1 MGKRMEKSMAE
12 KTEHLI
18 LGILAHVDAGKTTM
32 AESMLYHSGTIKK
45 PGRVD
50 HKNAFLD
57 TFEMERSR
65 GITIFS
71 KQARMN
77 WKGRQYTLLDTP
89 GHVDFS
95 AEMERTLQILDY
107 AILVI
112 SAPDG
117 VQGHDMTLWKL
128 LRRYQIPVFL
138 FINKMDMPGMDRTKI
153 LKELQKY
160 LDSGCIDFSDAVKRK
175 EEIEEELAM
184 CSEELMLEYLERQEI
199 RQEIVKRAIRKREVF
214 PCYFG
219 SALKLLGV
227 EKFLDGIHNM
237 AELPMYPQQ
246 FGARVFKISRD
257 AQGNRLTHM
266 KITGGRL
273 RVKQILESSS
283 LEEKEKLDQIRL
295 YSGAACQMTD
305 EVQAGEVCAVT
316 GLQKSLAGMGYGF
329 ETEAEAPVLEPVLSY
344 QILLPEGSDV
354 HGTFLKLC
362 QLEEEEPQLHMV
374 WDERTQEISAKVM
387 GEVQIEVLKNLI
399 YERFQMEVEF
409 GAGSITYKETIAAPV
424 EGVGHFE
431 PLRHY
436 AEVHLLL
443 EPLERGSGLQF
454 DTDCSEDLLD
464 KNWQRL
470 IMTHLEERKH
480 PGVLTGSE
488 ITDMRITLIA
498 GKAHLK
504 HTEGGDFRQAT
515 YRAIR
520 QGLKMADSL
529 LLEPVYQFR
538 LEIPMENVGRAMTD
552 LNKMNGV
559 FQSPELDGEMAV
571 LNGSAPVAC
580 MRDYHKEVTA
590 YSRGRGHLFCTLK
603 GYEVCHNQEEVINQ
617 IGYDAEAD
625 LENPTGS
632 IFCAHGAGFLVPW
645 DQVYDYMHMEGSLCQ
660 KKESAEEE
668 ELPARATSAIYAASR
683 GWGDDSELEEIFN
696 RTYGGGSGERIGWRR
711 KKTSENGARTVSAST
726 VTISQKDPEKD

>member
-571 LNGSAPVAC
+571 
-580 MRDYHKEVTA
+580 
-590 YSRGRGHLFCTLK
+590 
-603 GYEVCHNQEEVINQ
+603 
-617 IGYDAEAD
+617 
-625 LENPTGS
+625 
-632 IFCAHGAGFLVPW
+632 
-645 DQVYDYMHMEGSLCQ
+645 
-660 KKESAEEE
+660 
-668 ELPARATSAIYAASR
+668 
-683 GWGDDSELEEIFN
+683 
-696 RTYGGGSGERIGWRR
+696 
-711 KKTSENGARTVSAST
+711 
-726 VTISQKDPEKD
+726 

>member
-50 HKNAFLD
+50 HKDAFLD

-71 KQARMN
+71 KQARIN

-95 AEMERTLQILDY
+95 AEMERTLQVLDY

-128 LRRYQIPVFL
+128 LRQYQIPVFI
-138 FINKMDMPGMDRTKI
+138 FVNKMDMPGMDRIKI

-199 RQEIVKRAIRKREVF
+199 RQEAVKKAIRKREVF

-257 AQGNRLTHM
+257 TQGNRLTHM

-316 GLQKSLAGMGYGF
+316 GLQKSLAGMGY
-329 ETEAEAPVLEPVLSY
+329 
-344 QILLPEGSDV
+344 
-354 HGTFLKLC
+354 
-362 QLEEEEPQLHMV
+362 
-374 WDERTQEISAKVM
+374 
-387 GEVQIEVLKNLI
+387 
-399 YERFQMEVEF
+399 
-409 GAGSITYKETIAAPV
+409 
-424 EGVGHFE
+424 
-431 PLRHY
+431 
-436 AEVHLLL
+436 
-443 EPLERGSGLQF
+443 
-454 DTDCSEDLLD
+454 
-464 KNWQRL
+464 
-470 IMTHLEERKH
+470 
-480 PGVLTGSE
+480 
-488 ITDMRITLIA
+488 
-498 GKAHLK
+498 
-504 HTEGGDFRQAT
+504 
-515 YRAIR
+515 
-520 QGLKMADSL
+520 
-529 LLEPVYQFR
+529 
-538 LEIPMENVGRAMTD
+538 
-552 LNKMNGV
+552 
-559 FQSPELDGEMAV
+559 
-571 LNGSAPVAC
+571 
-580 MRDYHKEVTA
+580 
-590 YSRGRGHLFCTLK
+590 
-603 GYEVCHNQEEVINQ
+603 
-617 IGYDAEAD
+617 
-625 LENPTGS
+625 
-632 IFCAHGAGFLVPW
+632 
-645 DQVYDYMHMEGSLCQ
+645 
-660 KKESAEEE
+660 
-668 ELPARATSAIYAASR
+668 
-683 GWGDDSELEEIFN
+683 
-696 RTYGGGSGERIGWRR
+696 
-711 KKTSENGARTVSAST
+711 
-726 VTISQKDPEKD
+726 

>member
-1 MGKRMEKSMAE
+1 MGKRMEKSMTE

-128 LRRYQIPVFL
+128 LRQYQIPVFL

-696 RTYGGGSGERIGWRR
+696 RTYGCNLKR
-711 KKTSENGARTVSAST
+711 
-726 VTISQKDPEKD
+726 

>member
-603 GYEVCHNQEEVINQ
+603 GYEV
-617 IGYDAEAD
+617 
-625 LENPTGS
+625 
-632 IFCAHGAGFLVPW
+632 
-645 DQVYDYMHMEGSLCQ
+645 
-660 KKESAEEE
+660 
-668 ELPARATSAIYAASR
+668 
-683 GWGDDSELEEIFN
+683 
-696 RTYGGGSGERIGWRR
+696 
-711 KKTSENGARTVSAST
+711 
-726 VTISQKDPEKD
+726 

>member
-470 IMTHLEERKH
+470 IMTH
-480 PGVLTGSE
+480 
-488 ITDMRITLIA
+488 
-498 GKAHLK
+498 
-504 HTEGGDFRQAT
+504 
-515 YRAIR
+515 
-520 QGLKMADSL
+520 
-529 LLEPVYQFR
+529 
-538 LEIPMENVGRAMTD
+538 
-552 LNKMNGV
+552 
-559 FQSPELDGEMAV
+559 
-571 LNGSAPVAC
+571 
-580 MRDYHKEVTA
+580 
-590 YSRGRGHLFCTLK
+590 
-603 GYEVCHNQEEVINQ
+603 
-617 IGYDAEAD
+617 
-625 LENPTGS
+625 
-632 IFCAHGAGFLVPW
+632 
-645 DQVYDYMHMEGSLCQ
+645 
-660 KKESAEEE
+660 
-668 ELPARATSAIYAASR
+668 
-683 GWGDDSELEEIFN
+683 
-696 RTYGGGSGERIGWRR
+696 
-711 KKTSENGARTVSAST
+711 
-726 VTISQKDPEKD
+726 